1 MDEDFVNVDVILFQK
16 HLRPNRETLGGMP
29 KSPMGVPLLR
39 TLSLSFAPVSVVRIV
54 QFQCLAVLAQNDPT
68 TLLCAPSQTLE
79 LREWN
84 EKVLL
89 HLALALTEAI
99 NKKAAVSTLLCR
111 TQVL

>member
-1 MDEDFVNVDVILFQK
+1 
-16 HLRPNRETLGGMP
+16 
-29 KSPMGVPLLR
+29 MGVPLLR
-39 TLSLSFAPVSVVRIV
+39 MLSLSFAPVSVVRVV
-54 QFQCLAVLAQNDPT
+54 QFQCLAVLVQNHPT

>member
-1 MDEDFVNVDVILFQK
+1 MRRFGIGESHVLAIMDEDFVNVWV
-16 HLRPNRETLGGMP
+16 
-29 KSPMGVPLLR
+29 
-39 TLSLSFAPVSVVRIV
+39 
-54 QFQCLAVLAQNDPT
+54 AVLAQNDPI

>member
-1 MDEDFVNVDVILFQK
+1 
-16 HLRPNRETLGGMP
+16 
-29 KSPMGVPLLR
+29 MGVPLLR

-54 QFQCLAVLAQNDPT
+54 QYQCLAVLAQNDPT

-99 NKKAAVSTLLCR
+99 NKEAAVNTLLCR